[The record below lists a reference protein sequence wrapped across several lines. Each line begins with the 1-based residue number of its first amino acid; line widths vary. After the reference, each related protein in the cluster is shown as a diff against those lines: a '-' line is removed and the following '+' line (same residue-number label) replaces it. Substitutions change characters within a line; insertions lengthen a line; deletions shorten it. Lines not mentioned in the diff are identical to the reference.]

1 MRTKNSSTI
10 LSYHSESQRKISPIE
25 FNNLLNDIKNH
36 SVSFPRESKAR
47 SITISIPKNYSD
59 DFEMLAIKA
68 CRQEERRIYRE
79 ECSAAF
85 KFKTHNGM
93 KRGIFSLAQQLANK
107 SGENILAMDPQPHAA
122 LAKRKLFRPQ
132 PPLIAFIS
140 ALGYAIVSS

>member
-1 MRTKNSSTI
+1 MRIKNSSTI
-10 LSYHSESQRKISPIE
+10 LNYHSEPQRKISPIE
-25 FNNLLNDIKNH
+25 FNNILNDIKNH
-36 SVSFPRESKAR
+36 CINSPKELKAR
-47 SITISIPKNYSD
+47 SITISIPKSYSD

-68 CRQEERRIYRE
+68 YRQEERRIYRE

-122 LAKRKLFRPQ
+122 LPKRKLFRPQ
-132 PPLIAFIS
+132 PPFIAFIS
-140 ALGYAIVSS
+140 ALGYTLFS